1 MHILIVIFKG
11 KVEDVMCC
19 ADGSDRSHLLTQ
31 GKDYC
36 VLDLDK
42 IEKADWLHPNRILP
56 RRKKS
61 LTQVVNLPVAKSYTL
76 GKRSLITIPIIG
88 GFFKPYKRVSSSH
101 VVCFSLEQHQD

>member
-31 GKDYC
+31 VKDYC

-42 IEKADWLHPNRILP
+42 IEKADWLTP
-56 RRKKS
+56 
-61 LTQVVNLPVAKSYTL
+61 
-76 GKRSLITIPIIG
+76 
-88 GFFKPYKRVSSSH
+88 KPDSSEKEEESH
-101 VVCFSLEQHQD
+101 SGS